1 MLGGNEI
8 PGTGVRLE
16 WSSFLMGAVL
26 MVVLLFAFHA
36 MYLAPGSDIVVGANG
51 AGLPP
56 TQGPMLG
63 ANGAGLPPTSEGFG
77 PARTQNATTSIRGL
91 IGGF

>member
-1 MLGGNEI
+1 
-8 PGTGVRLE
+8 
-16 WSSFLMGAVL
+16 

-56 TQGPMLG
+56 ASGSAMLG
-63 ANGAGLPPTSEGFG
+63 ANGAGLPPASEGMSVQ
-77 PARTQNATTSIRGL
+77 RQNATTSIRGL